1 MGESER
7 PYLLTSVSLDKLNFS
22 NHEFNPRKPSTA
34 RIGEIMASIGQLTM
48 ISPLTCAYVSPED
61 RIGLENGTAEPV
73 VLIDGRHRFSA
84 LQEMAIA
91 SPDWASKAR
100 VDLKIYYGLQ
110 RSDLFQLATYL
121 NRTRRNLRKG
131 EYYQVIVKIFEERK
145 AEIEAKTRKI
155 ATEKDIF
162 DEISERAVPNKTF
175 DLSIGRIVGLTAFD
189 EEEAGAWYPMVGL
202 NQRQRYQGPEGK
214 GYCPLTAGNLA
225 ELLGKLCNP
234 GPYKDS
240 GKRRDTEIGNVLHLG
255 RIFRAHIIDRVVEGY
270 ETATGETVACKFWCL
285 SAFGSILQESR
296 LAQNLP
302 SECEWLLADPKPNWP
317 VIESAV
323 KSYREL
329 MDEQAAIVNEYK
341 ASKQSDPNFLVR
353 AWSYQTQREQVKIP
367 LREKL
372 YSVVPGLA
380 PQ

>member
-1 MGESER
+1 
-7 PYLLTSVSLDKLNFS
+7 
-22 NHEFNPRKPSTA
+22 
-34 RIGEIMASIGQLTM
+34 MASIGQLSM
-48 ISPLTCAYVSPED
+48 LSPLTCAYVPPDDRTSPE
-61 RIGLENGTAEPV
+61 NGSAEPV

-84 LQEMAIA
+84 LQEMAKTD
-91 SPDWASKAR
+91 PDWASHAR

-131 EYYQVIVKIFEERK
+131 EYYQVIVKIFDEK
-145 AEIEAKTRKI
+145 KSEIEAETRKP

-162 DEISERAVPNKTF
+162 SQISERAVPNKTF

-225 ELLGKLCNP
+225 ELLGNLCFP
-234 GPYKDS
+234 KPYDDS
-240 GKRRDTEIGNVLHLG
+240 GKKRDTEIGNVLRLG
-255 RIFRAHIIDRVVEGY
+255 RIFREHIINDFVEDY

-285 SAFGSILQESR
+285 SAFGSILHDSR
-296 LAQNLP
+296 LAQTSP
-302 SECEWLLADPKPNWP
+302 SKSGWLLADPKPNWSI
-317 VIESAV
+317 IESAV
-323 KSYREL
+323 KAYRRVME
-329 MDEQAAIVNEYK
+329 EQAGIVNQYK
-341 ASKQSDPNFLVR
+341 ASKTQDPKFLIR
-353 AWSYQTQREQVKIP
+353 AWSYQTQRDQVKVP
-367 LREKL
+367 LQDKL
-372 YSVVPGLA
+372 YSLVSDLR